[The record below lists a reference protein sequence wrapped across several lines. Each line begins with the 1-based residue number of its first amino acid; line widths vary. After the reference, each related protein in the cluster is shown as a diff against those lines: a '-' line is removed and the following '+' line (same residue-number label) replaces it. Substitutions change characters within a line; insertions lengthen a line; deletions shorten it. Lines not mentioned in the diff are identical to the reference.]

1 MSKIVAGRAPES
13 VNPPPHGLDQIDED
27 IISELQQDGRRSYRD
42 IARNLGLS
50 ESLVRWRTQ
59 RLLRNGVVRIL
70 AITDPF
76 RLGYQILATIVLTVE
91 PSARSEVAARLVE
104 LPEILYVAS
113 CVGRADLLIEVVCR
127 NHEDL
132 VTLLSETMG
141 SLKGITATE
150 TFMELKI
157 HKFSY
162 THPASH
168 FTQGAPADTA
178 VAEAANRAS
187 RPPRATRIAGS

>member
-1 MSKIVAGRAPES
+1 MSKIVAGKPHES
-13 VNPPPHGLDQIDED
+13 ATPPPHGLDQIDED
-27 IISELQQDGRRSYRD
+27 IISELQEDGRRSYRD
-42 IARNLGLS
+42 IARHLELS

-76 RLGYQILATIVLTVE
+76 RLGYQVLATIVLTVE
-91 PSARSEVAARLVE
+91 PSARREVAAQLVE
-104 LPEILYVAS
+104 LPEILYVA
-113 CVGRADLLIEVVCR
+113 VLRRTRADLLIEVVCR

-132 VTLLSETMG
+132 VTLLSETIG

-168 FTQGAPADTA
+168 FSQA
-178 VAEAANRAS
+178 VGRS
-187 RPPRATRIAGS
+187 